1 MESSC
6 SRVRACEASDNCQ
19 FQYRLN
25 SIALLSNSKT
35 IVSRSRFPSSLPCSF
50 PFSAIFRTL
59 SLLLARACACVRT
72 CTRVVEVMLG
82 PGGGVVFSHEYSWGP
97 PPLTHLPTHP
107 PFFAYI
113 YYCFNAINQSIA
125 SENCSKERMKMWNRP
140 VRACA
145 LVKQVTTVN
154 FGTD

>member
-59 SLLLARACACVRT
+59 SLLLARACACVRA
-72 CTRVVEVMLG
+72 CVRVCVRACVCH
-82 PGGGVVFSHEYSWGP
+82 GVC
-97 PPLTHLPTHP
+97 
-107 PFFAYI
+107 A
-113 YYCFNAINQSIA
+113 C
-125 SENCSKERMKMWNRP
+125 

-145 LVKQVTTVN
+145 CTRARALQQGRKEYLCCYNVTDQSFISETKPMLR
-154 FGTD
+154 GWHALSGEPGAPA